1 MWFADQFPEL
11 HGLITNLEK
20 LEELVK
26 VGGIHC
32 GICWWRCSSRSL
44 VAPQRATIVSK
55 VSWESTS
62 HCIIIVIDC
71 YFIIFLNFRYTLL
84 HVLEFDSTRKR
95 MSVIVKSPQ
104 GFDIIWYRSNFFR
117 RNNPLGML
125 FSRVLLTSDIR
136 LRLAHPSWVCRNAF
150 PVPLLVRLS
159 ILLKSVEYQLL
170 VCLRKGRHFWRQN
183 WDLSL
188 LICHV
193 APKFVSL
200 SVFTLI

>member
-1 MWFADQFPEL
+1 MEGFFYQISRNISARWFVF
-11 HGLITNLEK
+11 
-20 LEELVK
+20 
-26 VGGIHC
+26 
-32 GICWWRCSSRSL
+32 
-44 VAPQRATIVSK
+44 VSK
-55 VSWESTS
+55 ILSEVWLILNSR
-62 HCIIIVIDC
+62 CIIIVIDC

-104 GFDIIWYRSNFFR
+104 GFEIMWYRSNFFR
-117 RNNPLGML
+117 RNNPRGML
-125 FSRVLLTSDIR
+125 EKNSKGSAYDILQVFSRVLLTSDIR

-183 WDLSL
+183 WDFSL

>member
-1 MWFADQFPEL
+1 M
-11 HGLITNLEK
+11 
-20 LEELVK
+20 
-26 VGGIHC
+26 
-32 GICWWRCSSRSL
+32 
-44 VAPQRATIVSK
+44 
-55 VSWESTS
+55 
-62 HCIIIVIDC
+62 IDC
-71 YFIIFLNFRYTLL
+71 YFIIFVNFRYTLL

-104 GFDIIWYRSNFFR
+104 GFEIIWYRSNFFR

-125 FSRVLLTSDIR
+125 EKKILRPAPMIFRWFFSRVLLTSDIR

-183 WDLSL
+183 WYLSL

>member
-1 MWFADQFPEL
+1 M
-11 HGLITNLEK
+11 
-20 LEELVK
+20 
-26 VGGIHC
+26 
-32 GICWWRCSSRSL
+32 
-44 VAPQRATIVSK
+44 
-55 VSWESTS
+55 
-62 HCIIIVIDC
+62 IDC

-104 GFDIIWYRSNFFR
+104 GFDIIWYRSNFFGAITHLECWKK
-117 RNNPLGML
+117 NSKGSAYDILQV

-136 LRLAHPSWVCRNAF
+136 LRLAHPRWVCRNAF

>member
-1 MWFADQFPEL
+1 M
-11 HGLITNLEK
+11 
-20 LEELVK
+20 
-26 VGGIHC
+26 
-32 GICWWRCSSRSL
+32 
-44 VAPQRATIVSK
+44 
-55 VSWESTS
+55 
-62 HCIIIVIDC
+62 IDC
-71 YFIIFLNFRYTLL
+71 YFIIFFNFRYTLL

-170 VCLRKGRHFWRQN
+170 VCLRKGRHFWVTPKLRPFPFN
-183 WDLSL
+183 MPCSSHICIAKCLYSYIEDLPETFVKTTAQECKMSTSGIL
-188 LICHV
+188 FHV
-193 APKFVSL
+193 ACF
-200 SVFTLI
+200 